1 MKSRRIA
8 LVGLVAIL
16 IASCSKETESFGA
29 WIRSPEAIERIGEL
43 AASPKY
49 EGMNSQRKSLLSEIV
64 GDGTRAPLAALE
76 SYFGSIPTD
85 KVEGAESQYATEA
98 RHFLDYVTS
107 GKKFAKDVSY
117 ESALIDLWAL
127 QVFRTKPLEERVK
140 LSKRPSIL
148 PYVDP
153 SKEGSLLPFEENRDT
168 KTAEAFSKDL
178 SFIFAPTSETMRR
191 FQDAILPLG

>member
-1 MKSRRIA
+1 MKFRLVTAGLFA
-8 LVGLVAIL
+8 LLL
-16 IASCSKETESFGA
+16 ASCSTRTQSFGV
-29 WIRSPEAIERIGEL
+29 WIRSPESTERIREL
-43 AASPKY
+43 AAAPKY
-49 EGMNSQRKSLLSEIV
+49 EGMNSQRKALLSEIV
-64 GDGTRAPLAALE
+64 GDGTQAPLAALE

-85 KVEGAESQYATEA
+85 KVEGAESQHATEA
-98 RHFLDYVTS
+98 RYFLDYVTS
-107 GKKFAKDVSY
+107 GKKFTKDISY

-127 QVFRTKPLEERVK
+127 QVFRTKPLDERVK
-140 LSKRPSIL
+140 LSKRPSVL

-153 SKEGSLLPFEENRDT
+153 AKKGSLLPFEENRDP